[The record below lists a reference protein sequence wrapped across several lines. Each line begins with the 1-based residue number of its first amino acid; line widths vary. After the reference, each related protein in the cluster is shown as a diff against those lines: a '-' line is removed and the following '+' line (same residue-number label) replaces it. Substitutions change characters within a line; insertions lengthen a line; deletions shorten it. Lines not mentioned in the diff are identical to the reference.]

1 MIVPIP
7 QLPENIIEAVNRDK
21 LAIFL
26 GAGISRLV
34 GCSGWQDLARKLV
47 DRCYYDNIINYKEKE
62 SLTTNSDH
70 KKTITIAYHLL
81 NSKGKKNIF
90 YEEMKVA
97 LKEGK
102 DIRTPNVYDEIHK
115 LRGLF
120 ITTNADTHF
129 DRLFNEPNKICR
141 AEDFDAGA
149 IDKVNLYH
157 IHGSILNEDSLV
169 FTLRHYFKRYN
180 APNFV
185 SFLKKIFDEYTVLFL
200 GYGLAEFELIDFLF
214 SKYDR
219 KTKKDLRHF
228 ILHPFYSGEDN
239 ILEFEQAYYNELGIT
254 VLAYEKDEKGY
265 GQLIDVIG
273 AWNKEIN
280 QISTATPDTFKLIE
294 DIVR

>member
-1 MIVPIP
+1 MITPIP
-7 QLPENIIEAVNRDK
+7 QLPEAIIEAVNRGK
-21 LAIFL
+21 LAVFL
-26 GAGISRLV
+26 GAGVSRLV

-47 DRCYYDNIINYKEKE
+47 NRCYDDNIINYKEKE
-62 SLTTNSDH
+62 TLSANSDH

-81 NSKGKKNIF
+81 NSKSKKNIF
-90 YEEMKVA
+90 FEEMKAA

-102 DIRTPNVYDEIHK
+102 DILIPNIYDEIRQ

-129 DRLFNEPNKICR
+129 DRFFNEPNKIFR
-141 AEDFDAGA
+141 EEDFDAET

-169 FTLRHYFKRYN
+169 FTLRHYFRRYN

-185 SFLKKIFDEYTVLFL
+185 KFLKKIFDEYTVLFL

-214 SKYDR
+214 SKYDK

-254 VLAYEKDEKGY
+254 VLAYEKDKRGY
-265 GQLIDVIG
+265 DQLIDVIK

-280 QISTATPDTFKLIE
+280 QLSTITPDTYKLIE